1 MKIVILDGYTLN
13 PGDLD
18 WSPLKELGSC
28 VIHPRT
34 EVEQIVDRAQD
45 AEILLTNKTVLSA
58 ATLAVLPKL
67 KYIGVLATGV
77 NVVDL
82 EAAKKHNIIVTNV
95 PGYST
100 QSVAQMVFALLL
112 EMTQHVGHH
121 AGMVQQGD
129 WVTCTDFSFRDR
141 PLVEL
146 AGKTLGVV
154 GYGQIGQQVA
164 RIARA
169 FGMEVLVQTAHPEK
183 YLQQTEHEFVDIDKL
198 FSDSDVIS
206 LNCPLTEATE
216 NLVDTAHLARV
227 KQGALLINT
236 GRGQLINEEAVA
248 EALEEGYLGGY
259 ATDVLSQEPPTADNP
274 LFSAPNCIITPH
286 IAWATAEARQRL
298 LDIVVTNIAAFQN
311 ATPQN
316 RVA

>member
-18 WSPLKELGSC
+18 WAPLKELGSC
-28 VIHPRT
+28 IIHPRT
-34 EVEQIVDRAQD
+34 DVEQIVDRAHD
-45 AEILLTNKTVLSA
+45 AEIILTNKTVLSA
-58 ATLAVLPKL
+58 DTLALLPTV

-77 NVVDL
+77 NIVDL
-82 EAAKKHNIIVTNV
+82 EAAKKHDIIVTNV

-112 EMTQHVGHH
+112 EMTLHVGHH
-121 AGMVQQGD
+121 AGMVKQGD
-129 WVTCTDFSFRDR
+129 WVSCADFSFRDR
-141 PLVEL
+141 PLIEL

-164 RIARA
+164 QIASA
-169 FGMEVLVQTAHPEK
+169 FGMQVLVQTAHPEK
-183 YLQQTEHEFVDIDKL
+183 YQETEFEFVDIDKL
-198 FSDSDVIS
+198 FSDSDIIS
-206 LNCPLTEATE
+206 LNCPLTEETRT
-216 NLVDTAHLARV
+216 LVDTAHLARV

-259 ATDVLSQEPPTADNP
+259 ATDVLSQEPPAEDNP
-274 LFSAPNCIITPH
+274 LFSAPNCLITPH

-298 LDIVVTNIAAFQN
+298 LDIVVANIVAFQN
-311 ATPQN
+311 GDPQN

>member
-1 MKIVILDGYTLN
+1 MKIVVLDGYTLN

-18 WSPLKELGSC
+18 WAPLKALGSC

-34 EVEQIVDRAQD
+34 APEQIIERAVD
-45 AEILLTNKTVLSA
+45 AEIILTNKTVLTGS
-58 ATLAVLPKL
+58 TLAMLPKL

-82 EAAKKHNIIVTNV
+82 DAAKNQEIIVTNV

-100 QSVAQMVFALLL
+100 GSVVQMVFALLL
-112 EMTQHVGHH
+112 EITQQVGHH
-121 AGMVQQGD
+121 AAKVKEGE
-129 WVTCTDFSFRDR
+129 WVTCPDFSFRDR
-141 PLVEL
+141 PLIEL

-164 RIARA
+164 KIAQA
-169 FGMEVLVQTAHPEK
+169 FGMKVLINTAHPEK
-183 YLQQTEHEFVDIDKL
+183 YQQEKGLEFVDIDNL
-198 FSDSDVIS
+198 FSDADVIS
-206 LNCPLTEATE
+206 LNCPLTEETG
-216 NLVDTAHLARV
+216 NLVNTARLARV

-236 GRGQLINEEAVA
+236 GRGQLIDEEAVA

-259 ATDVLSQEPPTADNP
+259 ATDVLSQEPPNAENP
-274 LFSAPNCIITPH
+274 LFSAPNCFITPH
-286 IAWATAEARQRL
+286 IAWATDEARQRL
-298 LDIVVTNIAAFQN
+298 LDIVVANIAAFQSG
-311 ATPQN
+311 TPQN

>member
-13 PGDLD
+13 SGDLN
-18 WSPLKELGSC
+18 WAPLKELGSC
-28 VIHPRT
+28 IIHPRT

-58 ATLAVLPKL
+58 VTLAALPKL

-77 NVVDL
+77 NIVDL
-82 EAAKKHNIIVTNV
+82 EAAKQHNIVVTNV

-100 QSVAQMVFALLL
+100 GSVAQMVFALLL

-121 AGMVQQGD
+121 ARMVQQGD
-129 WVTCTDFSFRDR
+129 WVTCPDFSFRDR
-141 PLVEL
+141 PLIEL
-146 AGKTLGVV
+146 AGKTLGIV

-164 RIARA
+164 QIARA
-169 FGMEVLVQTAHPEK
+169 FGMKVLAQTAHPEK
-183 YLQQTEHEFVDIDKL
+183 YTQETGLEFVDIDKL
-198 FSDSDVIS
+198 FSDSDIIS
-206 LNCPLTEATE
+206 LNCPLTAETE

-259 ATDVLSQEPPTADNP
+259 ATDVLSQEPPTVDNP
-274 LFSAPNCIITPH
+274 LFSAPNCFITPH

-298 LDIVVTNIAAFQN
+298 LDIVVENIAAYQN

>member
-18 WSPLKELGSC
+18 WAPLKELGSC
-28 VIHPRT
+28 IIHPRT
-34 EVEQIVDRAQD
+34 DIEQIVERVDD
-45 AEILLTNKTVLSA
+45 AEVVLTNKTVLSA
-58 ATLAVLPKL
+58 DTLALLPTV

-77 NVVDL
+77 NIVDL
-82 EAAKKHNIIVTNV
+82 EAAKKHHIVVTNV

-100 QSVAQMVFALLL
+100 HSVAQMVFALLL

-129 WVTCTDFSFRDR
+129 WVTCDDFSFRDR
-141 PLVEL
+141 PLIEL

-154 GYGQIGQQVA
+154 GYGQIGQQVV
-164 RIARA
+164 RIAKA

-183 YLQQTEHEFVDIDKL
+183 YQEAELEFVDIDKL
-198 FSDSDVIS
+198 FSDSDIIS
-206 LNCPLTEATE
+206 LNCPLTEETRA
-216 NLVDTAHLARV
+216 LVDTAHLARV

-259 ATDVLSQEPPTADNP
+259 ATDVLSQEPPAEDNP
-274 LFSAPNCIITPH
+274 LFSAPNCLITPH
-286 IAWATAEARQRL
+286 IAWATIEARQRL
-298 LDIVVTNIAAFQN
+298 LDIVIANIVAFQN
-311 ATPQN
+311 GDPQN
-316 RVA
+316 RVT

>member
-18 WSPLKELGSC
+18 WAPLKELGSC
-28 VIHPRT
+28 VIHSRSDIAQVA
-34 EVEQIVDRAQD
+34 ERAHD
-45 AEILLTNKTVLSA
+45 ADILLTNKTVISA
-58 ATLAVLPKL
+58 DTLAMLPTV

-100 QSVAQMVFALLL
+100 GSVAQMVFALLL

-121 AGMVQQGD
+121 ATMVQQGD
-129 WVTCTDFSFRDR
+129 WVSCPDFSFRYR
-141 PLVEL
+141 PLIEL

-154 GYGQIGQQVA
+154 GYGKIGQQVTQ
-164 RIARA
+164 IARA
-169 FGMEVLVQTAHPEK
+169 FGMQVLVQTAHPEK
-183 YLQQTEHEFVDIDKL
+183 YQHEAGLEFVDIDKL

-248 EALEEGYLGGY
+248 EALEDGYLGGY
-259 ATDVLSQEPPTADNP
+259 ATDVLSQEPPAEDNP
-274 LFSAPNCIITPH
+274 LFSAPNCLITPH

-298 LDIVVTNIAAFQN
+298 LDIVVANLVAFQN
-311 ATPQN
+311 GAPQN

>member
-1 MKIVILDGYTLN
+1 MKIVVLDGYTLN

-18 WSPLKELGSC
+18 WAPLKELGSC
-28 VIHPRT
+28 IIHPRT
-34 EVEQIVDRAQD
+34 DIEQIIERAND
-45 AEILLTNKTVLSA
+45 AEVLLTNKTVLSA
-58 ATLAVLPKL
+58 DTLALLPTV

-77 NVVDL
+77 NIVDL

-121 AGMVQQGD
+121 AGRVKQGD
-129 WVTCTDFSFRDR
+129 WVTCADFSFRDR
-141 PLVEL
+141 PLMEL

-154 GYGQIGQQVA
+154 GYGQIGQQVVQ
-164 RIARA
+164 IARA
-169 FGMEVLVQTAHPEK
+169 FGMKILVQTAHPEK
-183 YLQQTEHEFVDIDKL
+183 YQETDIDFVDIDKL
-198 FSDSDVIS
+198 FSDADIIS
-206 LNCPLTEATE
+206 LNCPLTEETHT
-216 NLVDTAHLARV
+216 LVDTAHLARV

-259 ATDVLSQEPPTADNP
+259 ATDVLSQEPPSEDNP
-274 LFSAPNCIITPH
+274 LFSAPNCLITPH

-298 LDIVVTNIAAFQN
+298 LDIVVANIVAFQN
-311 ATPQN
+311 STPQN

>member
-1 MKIVILDGYTLN
+1 MKIVVLDGYTLN

-18 WSPLKELGSC
+18 WAPLKALGTC
-28 VIHPRT
+28 VIHART
-34 EVEQIVDRAQD
+34 ALDQIVEKALD

-58 ATLAVLPKL
+58 ETLSLLPKL

-82 EAAKKHNIIVTNV
+82 EAAKEHNIIVTNV

-100 QSVAQMVFALLL
+100 GSVAQMVFALLL

-121 AGMVQQGD
+121 AKRVKQGD
-129 WVTCTDFSFRDR
+129 WMTCPDFSFRDH
-141 PLVEL
+141 PLIEL
-146 AGKTLGVV
+146 SEKTLGIV

-164 RIARA
+164 QIAKA
-169 FGMEVLVQTAHPEK
+169 FGMRVLVQTAHPEK
-183 YLQQTEHEFVDIDKL
+183 YPQETELEFVDIDKL
-198 FSDSDVIS
+198 FSESDVIS
-206 LNCPLTEATE
+206 LNCPLTETTE
-216 NLVDTAHLARV
+216 NLVNTARLARV

-236 GRGQLINEEAVA
+236 GRGQLINEDAVA

-259 ATDVLSQEPPTADNP
+259 ATDVLSQEPPEADNP

-286 IAWATAEARQRL
+286 IAWATTEARQRL
-298 LDIVVTNIAAFQN
+298 LTIVVANIAAFQN

-316 RVA
+316 RVT

>member
-1 MKIVILDGYTLN
+1 MKIVVLDGYTLN

-18 WSPLKELGSC
+18 WTPLKELGSC
-28 VIHPRT
+28 IIHPRT
-34 EVEQIVDRAQD
+34 NIEQIADRAHD
-45 AEILLTNKTVLSA
+45 AEIILTNKTVLSA
-58 ATLAVLPKL
+58 DTLTLLPKL

-100 QSVAQMVFALLL
+100 DSVAQMVFALLL

-121 AGMVQQGD
+121 DGMVQRGD
-129 WVTCTDFSFRDR
+129 WATCADFSFRDR
-141 PLVEL
+141 PLIEL

-164 RIARA
+164 QIARA

-183 YLQQTEHEFVDIDKL
+183 YQQEAEFEFVDIDKL
-198 FSDSDVIS
+198 FSDSDIIS
-206 LNCPLTEATE
+206 LNCPLTEETG

-259 ATDVLSQEPPTADNP
+259 ATDVLSQEPPAADNP

-298 LDIVVTNIAAFQN
+298 LDIVVANIVAFQN